1 MNPSNVS
8 QECSKTSCP
17 SYFLFGLL
25 WVFQCDKCEYAAT
38 KSYCKDIA
46 ATYSQL
52 SHESFKCF
60 TGILENFFAFIFP
73 VFVFL
78 WLFSAISVNMLRQS
92 LTCEEIAAAYSQL
105 SHETLKCFTG
115 ILEIR
120 KLFLVHISFF
130 VGFLLQ

>member
-1 MNPSNVS
+1 MFHRNVRKLLLVHMS
-8 QECSKTSCP
+8 
-17 SYFLFGLL
+17 LFCGLSSAVSVNML
-25 WVFQCDKCEYAAT
+25 LQ
-38 KSYCKDIA
+38 SLHCKDIA

-60 TGILENFFAFIFP
+60 TRILENFFAFIFP